1 MSELE
6 RHVGTKQ
13 ESNMELYNDNEP
25 THVTIHSEYGDTRE
39 LSNVVQIEL
48 DNGIIVL
55 VTLASVMTLDASL
68 YSITFDHNY
77 TSEGNKM
84 PEGATLQ

>member
-1 MSELE
+1 
-6 RHVGTKQ
+6 
-13 ESNMELYNDNEP
+13 MELYNDNEP
-25 THVTIHSEYGDTRE
+25 THVTIYSEYEDTRE

-55 VTLASVMTLDASL
+55 VTLTSVMTLAASL

-77 TSEGNKM
+77 TSEDNKM
-84 PEGATLQ
+84 PEGETLQ